1 MNIMSNVD
9 NNNNETGRIAGISD
23 NSKETVSVPKETVS
37 VPKETVSV
45 PKETASVPKET
56 VSVPKETASVPKET
70 VSVPKETDN
79 LKQIS
84 LIDVDITDENVA
96 LNVIIG
102 YLGVAQKRGTFA
114 INESAKIYECVK
126 KFTSN

>member
-1 MNIMSNVD
+1 MLIFKECIITMNIMSNVD
-9 NNNNETGRIAGISD
+9 NNDNETGRIAGKGECWSEDDGISD
-23 NSKETVSVPKETVS
+23 NSKETA
-37 VPKETVSV
+37 SV

-56 VSVPKETASVPKET
+56 ASVPKET
-70 VSVPKETDN
+70 EN
-79 LKQIS
+79 LKQIN

>member
-23 NSKETVSVPKETVS
+23 NSKETVSVPKETV
-37 VPKETVSV
+37 
-45 PKETASVPKET
+45 
-56 VSVPKETASVPKET
+56 SVPKET